1 MSVQSHAAIS
11 KQQPLNVDGDKIKY
25 LSCHQ
30 GCCVRDH
37 KPTLSSPQSTT
48 TITTTGTTEEEER
61 PADENIDKETLRENK
76 EKQCDEDNSQ
86 EKGFKSESYS
96 FYLSSLRAVL
106 E

>member
-1 MSVQSHAAIS
+1 MCVQSHAAIS
-11 KQQPLNVDGDKIKY
+11 KQQPLNVEVDKIKY

-48 TITTTGTTEEEER
+48 TTTTGTTEDKESL
-61 PADENIDKETLRENK
+61 ADENIDKEIFSENK

-86 EKGFKSESYS
+86 EQGFKSEN
-96 FYLSSLRAVL
+96 
-106 E
+106 

>member
-1 MSVQSHAAIS
+1 MYYFELGTASVQCSVCSKYAVIS
-11 KQQPLNVDGDKIKY
+11 KQQPLNVDVDKIKY

-48 TITTTGTTEEEER
+48 TITRTGTTEEEER
-61 PADENIDKETLRENK
+61 PADENIDKETLSENK

-86 EKGFKSESYS
+86 EKGFKSEN
-96 FYLSSLRAVL
+96 
-106 E
+106 

>member
-1 MSVQSHAAIS
+1 MCVQSQAAIS

-48 TITTTGTTEEEER
+48 TTTTTEDKES
-61 PADENIDKETLRENK
+61 PADENIDKETFSENK
-76 EKQCDEDNSQ
+76 EQQCDQDKSQ
-86 EKGFKSESYS
+86 EKGFKSEN
-96 FYLSSLRAVL
+96 
-106 E
+106 